1 MKILRSL
8 LALFALAVLTAV
20 PVPAADAPAPAAT
33 GLKAELLRNM
43 DDVASKL
50 TDLAQ
55 ATPQDKYTWRPG
67 DGVRSTSEVFLHV
80 AGGNYM
86 FPGLFGVKAP
96 DGINLKTLEKS
107 TTDKPQV
114 QKILGD
120 SFAYAHAAIQGI
132 PDDGWDREV
141 QMFGKPAT
149 VRAVCLTMVTH
160 MHEHLGQS
168 IAYARTNGI
177 VPPWTAR
184 AEEAAKQKKTP
195 GM

>member
-1 MKILRSL
+1 MKLFRLVLAL
-8 LALFALAVLTAV
+8 LALTVVA
-20 PVPAADAPAPAAT
+20 PGPIRADEPAPT
-33 GLKAELLRNM
+33 GLKAELLHSL
-43 DDVASKL
+43 DDVAEKL
-50 TDLAQ
+50 ADLAQ
-55 ATPQDKYTWRPG
+55 ATPADKYNYRPG
-67 DGVRSTSEVFLHV
+67 DGVRSTAEVFLHV

-86 FPGLFGVKAP
+86 FPGMFGVKAP

-107 TTDKPQV
+107 TTDKAQV

-120 SFAYAHAAIQGI
+120 SFDYARAAIRGV
-132 PDDGWDREV
+132 PDDGWDRSI

-149 VRAVCLTMVTH
+149 VRACCLTMVTH

-168 IAYARTNGI
+168 IAYARVNGI

-184 AEEAAKQKKTP
+184 AEEAAKQKKAS